1 MAVTLTI
8 LGSGSRG
15 NAALLATDSTCI
27 LLDCGFSRRELLRRM
42 ALCGCPPERLNAV
55 LITHEHTD
63 HVAGLPRLAASVA
76 APVFIN
82 PGTRDAMGRAGD
94 ELPRVESFTP
104 GQSFTIGDIEVSAF
118 TISHD
123 AADPVAFRF
132 RAAGVRVAFVTDLG
146 YMAANV
152 ADQVRGA
159 DCLVLESNHDLE
171 MLKSG
176 GYPWPLKQ
184 RVLSRV
190 GHLSNA
196 GLAEFLTG
204 EFDGAAAHLVL
215 AHLSENNNLPHLAQI
230 SAERALA
237 PRLFRPQLHLAQQD
251 APLAAIVL

>member
-1 MAVTLTI
+1 VAVTLTI

-15 NAALLATDSTCI
+15 NAALLQTESTCI

-42 ALCGCPPERLNAV
+42 ALCGCPPERLSAV
-55 LITHEHTD
+55 VITHEHTE
-63 HVAGLPRLAASVA
+63 HVAGLPRLAASL
-76 APVFIN
+76 PVPVYIN
-82 PGTRDAMGRAGD
+82 PGTRHALGRAGD
-94 ELPRVESFTP
+94 ELPRVESFAA
-104 GQSFTIGDIEVSAF
+104 GECFTIGDIEVSAF

-146 YMAANV
+146 YLAANV
-152 ADQVRGA
+152 ADHLRGA
-159 DCLVLESNHDLE
+159 DCLVVESNHDLE
-171 MLKSG
+171 MLKNG

-204 EFDGAAAHLVL
+204 GFDGAAAHLIL
-215 AHLSENNNLPHLAQI
+215 AHLSENNNLPHLARI

-237 PRLFRPQLHLAQQD
+237 PRLFRPQVHLAQQD
-251 APLAAIVL
+251 TPLAPIVL